1 MKFGLEFAQR
11 VTTSIIL
18 MYVLVASY
26 LVAPWWM
33 VSVLLGTALMYILV
47 KEWPHFRILWLTPL
61 YPVLPFLCLIALN
74 EGTTNMLLPFLFV
87 NVASY
92 DAGAYCV
99 GKLLGS
105 RKLVPSISPGKTW
118 EGALGGFTISSLITY
133 AFLLS
138 HQYSPSFLNVC
149 LSSLII
155 NIASTSGDIFESY
168 LKRQAGLKD
177 AGSLL
182 PGHGGLLDRFDGILG
197 AALIVYPLR
206 SFFIKLVGL

>member
-118 EGALGGFTISSLITY
+118 RV
-133 AFLLS
+133 
-138 HQYSPSFLNVC
+138 P
-149 LSSLII
+149 
-155 NIASTSGDIFESY
+155 
-168 LKRQAGLKD
+168 
-177 AGSLL
+177 
-182 PGHGGLLDRFDGILG
+182 
-197 AALIVYPLR
+197 
-206 SFFIKLVGL
+206 